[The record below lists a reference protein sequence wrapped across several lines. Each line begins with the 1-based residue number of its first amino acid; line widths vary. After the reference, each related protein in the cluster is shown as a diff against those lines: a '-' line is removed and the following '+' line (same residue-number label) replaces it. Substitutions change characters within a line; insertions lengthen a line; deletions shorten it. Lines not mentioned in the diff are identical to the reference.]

1 VKLHH
6 STPYNF
12 RRKNAYP
19 NIEDQLDALWK
30 GGVDLDVMKSKVL
43 AVKAKH
49 LKEVLP

>member
-1 VKLHH
+1 MKLHH